1 MQDEFN
7 FTTDDETR
15 GKNIRINIDKYQYD
29 KLIDM
34 VRKSGDSSL
43 LKAILEKQTVVDKY
57 NINKL
62 NAMEKATE
70 VRTAKAK
77 KDIKL
82 AFEYLVR
89 NDKKVTQKA
98 IAEAS
103 KCSVNTCRKYDYIW
117 KK

>member
-1 MQDEFN
+1 MQDEFD
-7 FTTDDETR
+7 FMADDEMR
-15 GKNIRINIDKYQYD
+15 GKNIRINIDKYHYD
-29 KLIDM
+29 KLIDI
-34 VRKSGDSSL
+34 VNRSGDTSL
-43 LKAILEKQTVVDKY
+43 LKAILEKKTVVKRN

-62 NAMEKATE
+62 RAMGKATE

-77 KDIKL
+77 KNIKL
-82 AFEYLVR
+82 AFEYLIR

-103 KCSVNTCRKYDYIW
+103 KCSVNTVRKYDYMW